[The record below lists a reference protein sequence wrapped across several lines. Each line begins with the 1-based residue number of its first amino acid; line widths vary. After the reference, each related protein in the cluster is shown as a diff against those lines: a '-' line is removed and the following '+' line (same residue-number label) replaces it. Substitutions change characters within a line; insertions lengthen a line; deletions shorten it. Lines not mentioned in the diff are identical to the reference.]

1 MHLNA
6 IFKGL
11 TAKSVFSDSDPP
23 SVCTSMLGSP
33 LHSSHDS
40 VRCGVHIEVS
50 VSQFFSLSPS
60 LPCCSFSTAFFSVR
74 SVPLFVS
81 FCVGANGWVALL
93 WQVWGRYSMLGLAV
107 KTESARHTP
116 GTNLYLAMQLLNKFC
131 EK

>member
-6 IFKGL
+6 IFKRL

-23 SVCTSMLGSP
+23 SVCTSILGSS

-40 VRCGVHIEVS
+40 VRCGIPLEVS

-60 LPCCSFSTAFFSVR
+60 LPCCSFSTAAFSVR

-93 WQVWGRYSMLGLAV
+93 CRYGGVIQCRGWLLKLKA
-107 KTESARHTP
+107 P
-116 GTNLYLAMQLLNKFC
+116 GILQAQTSI
-131 EK
+131 